1 VKEAWVIKTAY
12 GIILALSNCPKL
24 NCLET
29 SVFSA
34 PGCFLRGG
42 QRQFI
47 GQFSD
52 EDLD

>member
-1 VKEAWVIKTAY
+1 M
-12 GIILALSNCPKL
+12 

-29 SVFSA
+29 PVFSA